1 MAEMIGNNTFDLVGE
16 RGWRRGLGNLLRAG
30 FGSWWKTNTWWIMSL
45 MWTLIINGVLAG
57 VLWSGSD
64 GDMDWEVAIVL
75 YGLFAGL
82 FPTIAVIII
91 MQDAV
96 VGEKES
102 GTAAWVL
109 SKPVSRVSFIL
120 SKLITNSISMPITMT
135 LIPSVFA
142 YIQISIA
149 SGSMPHLLN
158 FMGGLIVISLNLL
171 YYLTLTLMLGTFFNN
186 RGPVIGIPLALAF
199 GQQLIFGFLPIFS
212 LISPWTLIVPVNGL
226 VEMPITG
233 SIMLGEEPYS
243 FIPLISVTIQIVIF
257 IVAALLRFE
266 REEF

>member
-1 MAEMIGNNTFDLVGE
+1 MAEMIGNNAFELVGE
-16 RGWRRGLGNLLRAG
+16 RSWRRGLGNLLRAG

-45 MWTLIINGVLAG
+45 MWTLIINGILAG
-57 VLWSGSD
+57 ILWSGSD
-64 GDMDWEVAIVL
+64 GDMDWEGAIVL
-75 YGLFAGL
+75 FGLFAGL

-109 SKPVSRVSFIL
+109 SKPVSRVSFVL
-120 SKLITNSISMPITMT
+120 SKLITNSISMLITMT
-135 LIPSVFA
+135 LIPSVFVF
-142 YIQISIA
+142 IQISIA
-149 SGSMPHLLN
+149 KGSMPPPLN
-158 FMGGLIVISLNLL
+158 FMGGLLVISLNLL
-171 YYLTLTLMLGTFFNN
+171 YYLTLTLMLGTLFNN

-199 GQQLIFGFLPIFS
+199 GQQLIFGFLPMSS
-212 LISPWTLIVPVNGL
+212 LISPWTLIVPINGL

-243 FIPLISVTIQIVIF
+243 VIPLISVTIQIVAF
-257 IVAALLRFE
+257 IVIALWRFE